1 MLKQPNEVEI
11 IGNITCP
18 KCHDNLTW
26 HYLVPQRISDGNL
39 CAVSYPTNTI
49 LASRKFNQSENDYTY
64 TIRCPKCDTKITF
77 KNE

>member
-11 IGNITCP
+11 TGNVTCP

-49 LASRKFNQSENDYTY
+49 LASRKYN
-64 TIRCPKCDTKITF
+64 
-77 KNE
+77 

>member
-1 MLKQPNEVEI
+1 MLKQPHEVEI
-11 IGNITCP
+11 QGPTICN
-18 KCHDNLTW
+18 KCQEEITW

-49 LASRKFNQSENDYTY
+49 LASRKYNQSENDYTY
-64 TIRCPKCDTKITF
+64 TIRCSKCDTKITF